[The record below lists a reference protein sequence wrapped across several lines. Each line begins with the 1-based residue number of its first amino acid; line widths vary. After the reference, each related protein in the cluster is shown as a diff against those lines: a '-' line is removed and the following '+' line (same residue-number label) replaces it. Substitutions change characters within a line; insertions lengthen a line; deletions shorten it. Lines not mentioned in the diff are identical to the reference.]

1 MEVPLNSMKDILDEK
16 IDQITTLKIEN
27 AKLHRDKTDDKDV
40 KKMQEKLKKSKK
52 YEQFY
57 EK

>member
-16 IDQITTLKIEN
+16 IDQITILKIEN
-27 AKLHRDKTDDKDV
+27 AKLQRGQTDEKDA
-40 KKMQEKLKKSKK
+40 KKMHEKLKKSKK